1 MPYYK
6 KSDLKDYLAERK
18 RNERKMRNFARSYGK
33 SVNSLAEAK
42 EFAAKYAKKDENYDK
57 SGKKLHNCYS
67 ASTGTSIHEY
77 IDSCRQGL
85 EKEQID
91 PNKAFKRKKKK
102 GESLI
107 EWYNEKMDNL
117 RNYGDG

>member
-57 SGKKLHNCYS
+57 SAKKLHNCYS
-67 ASTGTSIHEY
+67 APTGTSIHEY
-77 IDSCRQGL
+77 IDSCRREL

-91 PNKAFKRKKKK
+91 PNKAFKRRKTGGK
-102 GESLI
+102 SII
-107 EWYNEKMDNL
+107 EWYNERMDNL
-117 RNYGDG
+117 RNYGDE